1 MASRRF
7 GHQWRQAVK
16 ASGAPKGLRFHDLR
30 RTYASTLLS
39 SGVSVKAVADWLGHA
54 SPVVTL
60 TTYAHLMPVDE
71 DRARTVIQAALAPA
85 VSDLCHEADG
95 G

>member
-1 MASRRF
+1 
-7 GHQWRQAVK
+7 
-16 ASGAPKGLRFHDLR
+16 
-30 RTYASTLLS
+30 
-39 SGVSVKAVADWLGHA
+39 VKAVADWLGHA

-60 TTYAHLMPVDE
+60 ETYAHLMPVDE
-71 DRARTVIQAALAPA
+71 DRARTIILAALAPP